1 MQVDSLKKENKKLV
15 AKVNSLQ
22 TEFNHVSKKNY
33 ISQLNSVTQVNYN
46 MNALLL
52 NKELLRKELN
62 KLERKF
68 AEEEKKMSILGRK
81 LQKYKDRSN

>member
-62 KLERKF
+62 KLETKF
-68 AEEEKKMSILGRK
+68 AEEEKKMSILDRK

>member
-68 AEEEKKMSILGRK
+68 AEEEKKMSILDRK